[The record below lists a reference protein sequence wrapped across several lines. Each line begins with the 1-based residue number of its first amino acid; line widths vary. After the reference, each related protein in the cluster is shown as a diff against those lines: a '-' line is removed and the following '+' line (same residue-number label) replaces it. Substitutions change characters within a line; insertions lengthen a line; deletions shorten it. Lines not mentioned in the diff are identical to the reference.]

1 MWGAEDRSREF
12 NAVEIPGDTA
22 QSQTWQSL
30 AFGNGV
36 LSKGISVLVAR
47 PDVARIYLPD
57 YFAISAPPG
66 EQAHVARRGRLQNI
80 TRCPTGDG
88 TAQP

>member
-36 LSKGISVLVAR
+36 LSKGISVLNVR
-47 PDVARIYLPD
+47 PNVARIYVLD
-57 YFAISAPPG
+57 HFAISAPPV
-66 EQAHVARRGRLQNI
+66 EQPRVARRGPI
-80 TRCPTGDG
+80 PEHYAMPIWTW
-88 TAQP
+88 